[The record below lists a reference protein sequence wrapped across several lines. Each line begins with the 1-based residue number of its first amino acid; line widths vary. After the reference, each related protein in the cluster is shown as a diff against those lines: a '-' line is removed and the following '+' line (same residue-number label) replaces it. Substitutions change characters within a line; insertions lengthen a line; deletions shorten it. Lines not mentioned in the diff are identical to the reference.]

1 MTAAV
6 APENDFWTVDERTL
20 AEFTSRIEEPPSSL
34 LWAAIRREAERIAL
48 APGFDRL
55 ITLDANTIK
64 ELPHQIE
71 VARRVLRRPM
81 GGRAILADEVGL
93 GKTIEAG
100 IIIKELLVRGLAR
113 RVLIL
118 TPASLVMQWQG
129 ELESK
134 FFERFAT
141 PTDPKDWNHVTKG
154 IASYDRARGKHHA
167 RAILRH
173 RWDLVIID
181 EAHKVKNHRTAAYQ
195 FMQRIER
202 NYLLLLTA
210 TPLQNDL
217 RELYNLVTLL
227 RPGQLGTWH
236 EFKALHLAG
245 GDRRT
250 PKDPEALKELT
261 SQVMVRTRRASVA
274 LALELPARLPSHPEI
289 TLTSKE
295 AALYHETS
303 TFLRELYREGF
314 VVQNEGEEVE
324 DGKRRKRRKGKGILQ
339 LELMRL
345 SQRLCSSAVAL
356 ADSLD
361 SLSEGELITPEYRKR
376 ARELA
381 ADARRVSTHAKLR
394 ALEQVLESF
403 DDRVIVFSEH
413 LPTLDLIAKRVRKLG
428 RTPIVY
434 SGSLS
439 MSERAKRLAAFKAE
453 PRAVFVATRAGT
465 EGLNLQFCNVLVNY
479 ELPWNPMVVEQRIG
493 RIHRIGQTRE
503 AHIINFA
510 ARGTIEAHVLRLL
523 DQKIK
528 LFELVVGELDVI
540 LGDFGGADSLEERL
554 AAAWLGAESDE
565 AFEQHVEVIGKDIV
579 ASREAGIQ
587 QEQLNSDV
595 ASDDNAGRLER
606 EFQHLAVP
614 ARVRLGYGTNHLQL
628 ARGVE
633 AKRHQ
638 IGLHVGEILEALD
651 HTGPVEDAGVDPEHG
666 PLMLVTGVTGTGRGV
681 RFTVQA
687 DRLPMTLVD
696 ISADVEAR
704 LSPNRS
710 SAPKRRAS

>member
-1 MTAAV
+1 MTAT
-6 APENDFWTVDERTL
+6 PGQDSELWTVDERSL
-20 AEFTSRIEEPPSSL
+20 SEFSNKLEEEPGSL
-34 LWAAIRREAERIAL
+34 IWAEIRREAERLAL

-71 VARRVLRRPM
+71 VARRVLRHM

-100 IIIKELLVRGLAR
+100 IILKELLVRGLAR

-118 TPASLVMQWQG
+118 TPASLVTQWQG

-134 FFERFAT
+134 FFEKFDT
-141 PTDPKDWNHVTKG
+141 PTEADEWKRVTKG
-154 IASYDRARGKHHA
+154 ITSYDRARGERHA
-167 RAILRH
+167 KAILKH

-181 EAHKVKNHRTAAYQ
+181 EAHKVKNHKAATYQ
-195 FMQRIER
+195 FIQRIDR

-227 RPGQLGTWH
+227 RPGQLGTWR
-236 EFKALHLAG
+236 EFSKVHLTA

-250 PKDPEALKELT
+250 PKDPDALKELT
-261 SQVMVRTRRASVA
+261 AQVMVRTRRSSVA
-274 LALELPARLPSHPEI
+274 LALELPPRRPLHPSIALTDAEVRLYRQ
-289 TLTSKE
+289 TT
-295 AALYHETS
+295 A
-303 TFLRELYREGF
+303 FLRKLYREGF
-314 VVQNEGEEVE
+314 IDPRDEEVSE
-324 DGKRRKRRKGKGILQ
+324 DRRRRKKRTGKGILQ
-339 LELMRL
+339 LELIRL
-345 SQRLCSSAVAL
+345 SQRLCSSAAAL
-356 ADSLD
+356 AESLEA
-361 SLSEGELITPEYRKR
+361 LSDGELITPEYRML

-381 ADARRVSTHAKLR
+381 TDARRVKTHAKLQELAR
-394 ALEQVLESF
+394 ILDANDERL
-403 DDRVIVFSEH
+403 IVFSEH
-413 LPTLDLIAKRVRKLG
+413 LPTLDLIAEHIRRAGRKA
-428 RTPIVY
+428 IVY

-439 MSERAKRLAAFKAE
+439 MAERAKRLAAFKRE
-453 PRAVFVATRAGT
+453 PNAVFVATRAGT
-465 EGLNLQFCNVLVNY
+465 EGLNLQFCNRLVNY

-503 AHIINFA
+503 AHIVNFA

-540 LGDFGGADSLEERL
+540 LGDFGGADTLEERL
-554 AAAWLGAESDE
+554 AEAWLSADSDE
-565 AFEQHVEVIGKDIV
+565 VFEQRVESIGDEV
-579 ASREAGIQ
+579 AASREAGLK
-587 QEQLNSDV
+587 QEELNSDV
-595 ASDDNAGRLER
+595 AAEDNAQQLER
-606 EFQHLAVP
+606 EFPQLTIP
-614 ARVRLGYGTNHLQL
+614 ARVRLGYGTNHLRL

-638 IGLHVGEILEALD
+638 IGLHVGEILEALES
-651 HTGPVEDAGVDPEHG
+651 TAPLEDAGVSPDYG
-666 PLMLVTGVTGTGRGV
+666 PLVRLTGVTGTGRGV
-681 RFTVQA
+681 SLTVQA

-696 ISADVEAR
+696 LSADIEAP
-704 LSPNRS
+704 LSSIS
-710 SAPKRRAS
+710 SSQAERRR

>member
-1 MTAAV
+1 MRASEET
-6 APENDFWTVDERTL
+6 DLWTVDERSL
-20 AEFTSRIEEPPSSL
+20 AELTNRLDRSPGSL
-34 LWAAIRREAERIAL
+34 QWAALRREAERIAL

-71 VARRVLRRPM
+71 VARTVLRHL

-100 IIIKELLVRGLAR
+100 IILKELTVRGLAR

-118 TPASLVMQWQG
+118 TPASLVIQWQG

-134 FFERFAT
+134 FFERFDT
-141 PTDPKDWNHVTKG
+141 PTETEDWQRVTKA
-154 IASYDRARGKHHA
+154 IISYDRAIGVRHA
-167 RAILRH
+167 KAILRH

-181 EAHKVKNHRTAAYQ
+181 EAHKVKNHAAARYKFIQ
-195 FMQRIER
+195 KIDR

-227 RPGQLGTWH
+227 RPGQLGTWQ
-236 EFKALHLAG
+236 EFRRQHIAAGDKRKPRNVDAL
-245 GDRRT
+245 R
-250 PKDPEALKELT
+250 ELT
-261 SQVMVRTRRASVA
+261 AEVMVRTRRSSVA
-274 LALELPARLPSHPEI
+274 MALELPPRRPRHPEI
-289 TLTSKE
+289 TLTPRE
-295 AALYHETS
+295 AALYAETAA
-303 TFLRELYREGF
+303 FLRELYREGF
-314 VVQNEGEEVE
+314 VKPSEEEIAE
-324 DGKRRKRRKGKGILQ
+324 DRRRRKQRSGKGILQ

-345 SQRLCSSAVAL
+345 SQRLCSSSVAL

-361 SLSEGELITPEYRKR
+361 KLSKGELIVPEYRMR

-381 ADARRVSTHAKLR
+381 ADARRVKTHAKLEE
-394 ALEQVLESF
+394 LGNILSE
-403 DDRVIVFSEH
+403 DPDRLIVFSEH
-413 LPTLDLIAKRVRKLG
+413 LPTLQLIADHVRQHG
-428 RTPIVY
+428 RHPIVY
-434 SGSLS
+434 SGALS
-439 MSERAKRLAAFKAE
+439 MSERARKLAEFRQDA
-453 PRAVFVATRAGT
+453 RAVLVATRAGT
-465 EGLNLQFCNVLVNY
+465 EGLNLQFCNRLVNY

-523 DQKIK
+523 DQKIR

-540 LGDFGGADSLEERL
+540 LGDFGGADTLEDRL
-554 AAAWLGAESDE
+554 ADAWLSAESDGAFDERVE
-565 AFEQHVEVIGKDIV
+565 AIGDEIV
-579 ASREAGIQ
+579 ASREAGKQ
-587 QEQLNSDV
+587 QEALNSDV
-595 ASDDNAGRLER
+595 AAEDNAQKVER
-606 EFQHLAVP
+606 EFRHLTIP

-633 AKRHQ
+633 AKRQ
-638 IGLHVGEILEALD
+638 RIGLHVGEILEALE
-651 HTGPVEDAGVDPEHG
+651 HTAPPEDAGAHADYG
-666 PLMLVTGVTGTGRGV
+666 PLILLTGVTGAGRAV
-681 RFTVQA
+681 RLTVQA

-696 ISADVEAR
+696 LSADVAAP
-704 LSPNRS
+704 LSLG
-710 SAPKRRAS
+710 APPPRRGAGV

>member
-100 IIIKELLVRGLAR
+100 IILKELLVRGLAR

-195 FMQRIER
+195 FMQKIER

-314 VVQNEGEEVE
+314 VVQSEGEEVE

-345 SQRLCSSAVAL
+345 SQRLCSSSAAL

-361 SLSEGELITPEYRKR
+361 SLSEGELITPTYRRR
-376 ARELA
+376 AKKLA
-381 ADARRVSTHAKLR
+381 AAARRVTTHAKLK
-394 ALEQVLESF
+394 ALAHVL
-403 DDRVIVFSEH
+403 DDVDDKVIVFSEH
-413 LPTLDLIAKRVRKLG
+413 LATLELIAKRVRKLG
-428 RTPIVY
+428 RTPIIY
-434 SGSLS
+434 SGALS
-439 MSERAKRLAAFKAE
+439 MTERAKRLAAFKAE
-453 PRAVFVATRAGT
+453 PKAVFVATRAGT

-510 ARGTIEAHVLRLL
+510 ASETIEAHVLRLL

-540 LGDFGGADSLEERL
+540 LGDFGGGESLEERL
-554 AAAWLGAESDE
+554 AEAWLGAASDD
-565 AFEQHVEVIGKDIV
+565 AFEERLERIGSEIV
-579 ASREAGIQ
+579 ASREAGIH
-587 QEQLNSDV
+587 QEQLNSEV
-595 ASDDNAGRLER
+595 AAEDNAQRLER
-606 EFQHLAVP
+606 DFARLSVA
-614 ARVRLGYGTNHLQL
+614 ARVRLGYGTNHLQF
-628 ARGVE
+628 APGVE

-638 IGLHVGEILEALD
+638 IGLHVGEIIEALELA
-651 HTGPVEDAGVDPEHG
+651 TAVEDAERDTDQRSLTHLSGR
-666 PLMLVTGVTGTGRGV
+666 TGTGRGV
-681 RFTVQA
+681 RLVVQA
-687 DRLPMTLVD
+687 DELPMTLVD
-696 ISADVEAR
+696 LSADVDTPIER
-704 LSPNRS
+704 HD
-710 SAPKRRAS
+710 APMPRRKAS

>member
-1 MTAAV
+1 MTAAA
-6 APENDFWTVDERTL
+6 APENDFWTVDDRAL
-20 AEFTSRIEEPPSSL
+20 AEFTSRLEQPPSSR
-34 LWAAIRREAERIAL
+34 LWADIRREAERIAL

-71 VARRVLRRPM
+71 VARRVLRQM

-100 IIIKELLVRGLAR
+100 IILKELLVRGLAR

-141 PTDPKDWNHVTKG
+141 PTDPDEWQHAVKA
-154 IASYDRARGKHHA
+154 IASYDRARSARHA
-167 RAILRH
+167 KQILRH

-181 EAHKVKNHRTAAYQ
+181 EAHKVKNHRTAAYRFLQ
-195 FMQRIER
+195 HIDR

-236 EFKALHLAG
+236 DFQQLHLTG
-245 GDRRT
+245 GDRKS

-261 SQVMVRTRRASVA
+261 AQVMVRTRRSSVA
-274 LALELPARLPSHPEI
+274 DVLELPARRPAHPEI
-289 TLTSKE
+289 DLTSKE
-295 AALYHETS
+295 AALYRDTA
-303 TFLRELYREGF
+303 TFLRDLYREGF
-314 VVQNEGEEVE
+314 AEQSDEEVAE
-324 DGKRRKRRKGKGILQ
+324 DRKRRRRRTGKGILQ
-339 LELMRL
+339 LELVRL
-345 SQRLCSSAVAL
+345 SQRLCSSAAAL

-361 SLSEGELITPEYRKR
+361 GLAEAELVTPTYRRRAKR
-376 ARELA
+376 LA
-381 ADARRVSTHAKLR
+381 AAARRVTSHAKLD
-394 ALEQVLESF
+394 ALEDVLQAVA
-403 DDRVIVFSEH
+403 DKLIVFSEH
-413 LPTLDLIAKRVRKLG
+413 LPTLDLIARRVRKLG
-428 RTPIVY
+428 RTAVVY

-439 MSERAKRLAAFKAE
+439 MAERAKRLALFKAE
-453 PRAVFVATRAGT
+453 PKAVFVATRAGT

-523 DQKIK
+523 DQKIR

-540 LGDFGGADSLEERL
+540 LGDFGGAEKLEERL
-554 AAAWLGAESDE
+554 ADAWLSAESDD
-565 AFEQHVEVIGKDIV
+565 AFEERVETIGDEI
-579 ASREAGIQ
+579 ASSREEGLR
-587 QEQLNSDV
+587 QEQLNSEV
-595 ASDDNAGRLER
+595 AAEDNAGQLER
-606 EFQHLAVP
+606 EFQQLTIP
-614 ARVRLGYGTNHLQL
+614 ARVRLGYGTNHLRL
-628 ARGVE
+628 ARGVD

-638 IGLHVGEILEALD
+638 IGLHVGEILEALE
-651 HTGPVEDAGVDPEHG
+651 TTAPIEDAGVDPDYG
-666 PLMLVTGVTGTGRGV
+666 PLTCVTGVTGAGRGV
-681 RFTVQA
+681 RLTVQA

-696 ISADVEAR
+696 IAADVEAPLIER
-704 LSPNRS
+704 RP
-710 SAPKRRAS
+710 APVPKRRAS